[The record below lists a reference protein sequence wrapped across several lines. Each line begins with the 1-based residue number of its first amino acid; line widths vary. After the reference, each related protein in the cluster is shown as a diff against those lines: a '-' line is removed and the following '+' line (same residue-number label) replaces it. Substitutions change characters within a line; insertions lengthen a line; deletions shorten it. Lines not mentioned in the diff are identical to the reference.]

1 MTPPKRGVSLAPH
14 TSLRVGGAADYFVL
28 AQSAREVAEALAWA
42 RERALPVR
50 VIGGG
55 SNLLVADA
63 GVEGDPQGA
72 APPAPPPVRCG
83 GSGPPQAAQRQA

>member
-1 MTPPKRGVSLAPH
+1 VKPERNVPLAPH

-28 AQSAREVAEALAWA
+28 AHSATELVEALAWA
-42 RERALPVR
+42 HEHDLPVR

-63 GVEGDPQGA
+63 GVDGLVIKTAMA
-72 APPAPPPVRCG
+72 ASEVVERDGQPVLV
-83 GSGPPQAAQRQA
+83 AQER